1 MASPLPILRIGRLNI
16 RMKTIKLT
24 LLWRAVFSALL
35 LTLIAACDSDDDDA
49 VDPEP
54 VAATSIVRI
63 INAIPDAPS
72 LTLTV
77 NDENFGSAAFAPGH
91 APSASGQ

>member
-1 MASPLPILRIGRLNI
+1 
-16 RMKTIKLT
+16 MKTIKLT

-77 NDENFGSAAFAPGH
+77 NDENFGSAAFGQVSGGFT
-91 APSASGQ
+91 SATGGT